1 MTKFAYRLSE
11 FFKSVLLME
20 QKHSCRRKLFLY
32 RAKVFG
38 QLELEQAGKESAI
51 EEIVRKV
58 IEGNSKSFEAY
69 KADKDKTLGFLE
81 GQSIKS
87 LAARMLLR

>member
-1 MTKFAYRLSE
+1 
-11 FFKSVLLME
+11 ME

-38 QLELEQAGKESAI
+38 QLELEQSGKESAI

-58 IEGNSKSFEAY
+58 IGGDSISFKAD
-69 KADKDKTLGFLE
+69 KADKDKALRFLE
-81 GQSIKS
+81 GQSIKA